1 MTYTRERSLLP
12 DDRYTLVE
20 EVFQIGHGDDGIE
33 EEANEMWNGDMRD
46 AIGCEMC
53 YLPVFEGVGDE

>member
-1 MTYTRERSLLP
+1 MLP